1 MGKKKKWVET
11 HRSAIEQL
19 SEEVGKN
26 AYRTFL
32 IEELPVG
39 VINNSGQAAKV
50 SSVMVMTSGSAD
62 ESRDWMVVVPLR
74 VDTSASLGA
83 ASPQRFVHD
92 KDPMTFYLSSQG
104 VPGVSGSISFH
115 TKYPGRTEDAPV
127 LQAPRTVQEA
137 VADIR
142 DRYTAASG
150 SFSDADAS
158 LQNALQYG
166 VSLFRAMEAELDTP
180 GIPPFDE
187 DE

>member
-19 SEEVGKN
+19 SKDVGAH
-26 AYRTFL
+26 AYRTYL
-32 IEELPVG
+32 VDELPDG
-39 VINNSGQAAKV
+39 LISNPDQAAKV
-50 SSVMVMTSGSAD
+50 SSVVVMTSGSAD
-62 ESRDWMVVVPLR
+62 GARDWMVVVPLR
-74 VDTSASLGA
+74 VDTSGSHGT

-115 TKYPGRTEDAPV
+115 TKYAGRTEDVAV
-127 LQAPRTVQEA
+127 LNSPETVQAA

-142 DRYTAASG
+142 GRYTATSG
-150 SFSDADAS
+150 SFSDADRS

-166 VSLFRAMEAELDTP
+166 VSLFCAMEAEQDAP
-180 GIPPFDE
+180 GIPPFGE